1 MIFWISFWIE
11 FWIESFLRSES
22 MKKMN
27 EKRSPTPSCAKINY
41 PKGLTS
47 WELDISSH
55 EVFYWLQ
62 GLSWSS
68 VATPLSTLQ
77 TSSTEHLKNTRMGLQ
92 PTVFAETQSI
102 KKHFLTMILLQGK
115 DGLALKRCTRS
126 PRKRCTGWKSLWLLG
141 IGPSMLATMTGWRW
155 VGISKLFLTVHPEA
169 TTPHYSDQVTEG
181 KAYRLRIG
189 QFLARYSTLGDALS
203 PDPCPRWQTGHTRAA
218 NMSFSARW
226 VQRPENMTK
235 LYIFL
240 RDLDQD
246 ENNTTHCANA
256 TFINPGANRWGLVS
270 CPTRLSYQ
278 EQRNIA

>member
-1 MIFWISFWIE
+1 
-11 FWIESFLRSES
+11 

-47 WELDISSH
+47 WELDISSQ

-126 PRKRCTGWKSLWLLG
+126 PRKRCTGWKSLWHLG
-141 IGPSMLATMTGWRW
+141 IGLSMLATMTGWRW
-155 VGISKLFLTVHPEA
+155 DVFDCSPRGNNSSLFWPGHGRKSVSTENWSVPCPLLHPWRRAQSWPLPSMADWSHKSRQHELLSQVRPETREHDEA
-169 TTPHYSDQVTEG
+169 LH
-181 KAYRLRIG
+181 
-189 QFLARYSTLGDALS
+189 LAQGPGPGREQHDAL
-203 PDPCPRWQTGHTRAA
+203 CER
-218 NMSFSARW
+218 N
-226 VQRPENMTK
+226 V
-235 LYIFL
+235 
-240 RDLDQD
+240 
-246 ENNTTHCANA
+246 
-256 TFINPGANRWGLVS
+256 
-270 CPTRLSYQ
+270 YQ
-278 EQRNIA
+278 SWRQPLGSGG